1 MTPLVVEWCHLAVG
15 GETCERCGSTGAN
28 VRAAV
33 EAMRPVLAAQ
43 GIALELR
50 EVELPP
56 EEIAHSNEVLVDGT
70 LIEELVGGET
80 AVSDCAS
87 CGDLVGAPC
96 ACRTVMVGGV
106 EHEELPESLIAAAIM
121 TAADRRSGASCCST
135 AEPPAAPCCPAPET
149 PSSCCAGDGAAAAQ
163 APAATLPAD
172 GLGLETVTLQIQGM
186 DCTCNADLLAR
197 KLTALAGVRGQ
208 EITPVIGQARI
219 AFDPAVTSVQ
229 EIIRTVAE
237 TGMTASLV
245 RSEGRR
251 STWWREPQ
259 QLALYGSALT
269 AVIAFTA
276 GYLGTPVLYVNILYL
291 IAVLIGVYYPARK
304 ALIALRNLTPTI
316 HLLMLIGSVGAMALG
331 LWGEAAVL
339 IVVYSLGDVLESYA
353 VDKARGA
360 IRSLMALV
368 PKEAL
373 VRRNGCETVCAVE
386 TISVG
391 EVVIVRPGERVPV
404 DGTVAAGSSYVDQAA
419 VTGEPVP
426 VHRGPGEDVF
436 AGTINQNGSLEV
448 RVTKPA
454 SETMLSR
461 IILSV
466 EEAQAKRTSYQR
478 FSDSFGKW
486 YTPAMF
492 VLGVLVATVPPLFF
506 GADWYPFI
514 YRGLVVFVVSCS
526 CGLALS
532 VPVAVVGAMANA
544 AKNGTV
550 FKGGSYLEVVDTVR
564 VIAFDKTGTLT
575 IGRPAVTDVV
585 AFDDLGET
593 ELLDLAGC
601 IESRSGHPLAAAI
614 VRKARESGTFS
625 GRTAENFEETAGR
638 GVAATVD
645 GRACRIGSPRAL
657 LEQGVDISRAEE
669 TIARLEGEGRTVVLV
684 SRGGQLAGLVAIADE
699 VRTGAVEALQRLSR
713 AGVRTVMLT
722 GDNERS
728 AQAIARRVGVD
739 EVHAGLLPTDKIDV
753 VRRLKEQ
760 YGAVA
765 MVGDGIND
773 APAMAV
779 ADVGI
784 AMGAAG
790 TDIAIEAGDV
800 VLMSDDLAKLA
811 YVRELSHR
819 TVSVIRQNI
828 AVSLINVA
836 FMVVAALLGYL
847 GLVSG
852 LLLNEGSAVFVILNA
867 LRLLTWKSR
876 NEPAPVAV
884 EAPPAA
890 VPAAP
895 VAAPAAAAAG
905 CCAAASTIPVQ
916 AGGCSC
922 GEPPVDFQLPPSI
935 LVEDAAPSCACCGPA
950 AEDRATV
957 GASSCC
963 SPGTSAPE
971 APVTTAADG
980 TPPAGLETAT
990 FRIEGLGCA
999 CEGAVV
1005 EKRVGALKGMAT
1017 FILNPITNQMKVSY
1031 DPAAVSIGEIVTEV
1045 KKAGA
1050 SAVLVARG

>member
-1 MTPLVVEWCHLAVG
+1 MDKHD
-15 GETCERCGSTGAN
+15 
-28 VRAAV
+28 
-33 EAMRPVLAAQ
+33 
-43 GIALELR
+43 LE
-50 EVELPP
+50 P
-56 EEIAHSNEVLVDGT
+56 A
-70 LIEELVGGET
+70 IEN
-80 AVSDCAS
+80 
-87 CGDLVGAPC
+87 
-96 ACRTVMVGGV
+96 
-106 EHEELPESLIAAAIM
+106 
-121 TAADRRSGASCCST
+121 
-135 AEPPAAPCCPAPET
+135 
-149 PSSCCAGDGAAAAQ
+149 
-163 APAATLPAD
+163 
-172 GLGLETVTLQIQGM
+172 VTLQIGGM

-197 KLTALAGVRGQ
+197 KLDALAGIRGH
-208 EITPVIGQARI
+208 EITPVTGQARVS
-219 AFDPAVTSVQ
+219 FDPAVVSIQ

-237 TGMTASLV
+237 AGMTASLV
-245 RSEGRR
+245 RSEGRT

-259 QLALYGSALT
+259 QLALYGCGIITL
-269 AVIAFTA
+269 IAFIT
-276 GYLGTPVLYVNILYL
+276 GYSGVPLLVTNGLYL
-291 IAVLIGVYYPARK
+291 LAVLVGVYYPARK
-304 ALIALRNLTPTI
+304 ALIALRAMTPTI

-339 IVVYSLGDVLESYA
+339 IFVYSLGDVLESYA

-360 IRSLMALV
+360 IRSLMELM

-386 TISVG
+386 SIGVG
-391 EVVIVRPGERVPV
+391 EIVIVRPGERVPV
-404 DGTVAAGSSYVDQAA
+404 DGTVVAGSSYIDQAA

-426 VHRGPGEDVF
+426 VRSEPGSDVF

-466 EEAQAKRTSYQR
+466 EEAQAQRTSYQR

-506 GADWYPFI
+506 GAEWYPFI

-544 AKNGTV
+544 AKQGTV
-550 FKGGSYLEVVDTVR
+550 FKGGVYLETVDKVK

-585 AFDDLGET
+585 TFGNLRGD

-601 IESRSGHPLAAAI
+601 IESRSSHPLAAAI
-614 VRKARESGTFS
+614 VRKAKESGTFS
-625 GRTAENFEETAGR
+625 ARPAENFEEISGR
-638 GVAATVD
+638 GVFATID
-645 GRACRIGSPRAL
+645 GQACRIGSPRAL
-657 LEQGVDISRAEE
+657 VEQGVDTSGATEAI
-669 TIARLEGEGRTVVLV
+669 TKLENEGRTVVLV
-684 SRGGQLAGLVAIADE
+684 SRDGTLAGLIAIADE
-699 VRTGAVEALQRLSR
+699 VRMGAVDALQRLSR

-728 AQAIARRVGVD
+728 AQAIAHRVGVD
-739 EVHAGLLPTDKIDV
+739 EYRAQLLPTDKVDV
-753 VRRLKEQ
+753 VRQLREQ

-800 VLMSDDLAKLA
+800 VLMSDDLGKIA

-819 TVSVIRQNI
+819 TVTTIRQNI

-847 GLVSG
+847 GLVTG
-852 LLLNEGSAVFVILNA
+852 LLLNEASAVFVILNA
-867 LRLLTWKSR
+867 LRLLKWRSPADTGTSVVTGVTLHAPDKQ
-876 NEPAPVAV
+876 EPVLKENLEFVSPATGGSCCSCPASLAAASAPAV
-884 EAPPAA
+884 EAAK
-890 VPAAP
+890 
-895 VAAPAAAAAG
+895 
-905 CCAAASTIPVQ
+905 
-916 AGGCSC
+916 
-922 GEPPVDFQLPPSI
+922 
-935 LVEDAAPSCACCGPA
+935 
-950 AEDRATV
+950 
-957 GASSCC
+957 SSCC
-963 SPGTSAPE
+963 CSGEAQPTGASAPVPMTRGANE
-971 APVTTAADG
+971 PG
-980 TPPAGLETAT
+980 SLEIAT
-990 FRIEGLGCA
+990 FRIEGLGCS
-999 CEGAVV
+999 CEGQIV
-1005 EKRVGALKGMAT
+1005 EKQVKYLHGIVAFG
-1017 FILNPITNQMKVSY
+1017 LNPITNKMKVSY
-1031 DPAAVSIGEIVTEV
+1031 DPSIVSIQDIEAAV
-1045 KKAGA
+1045 KKAGVTA
-1050 SAVLVARG
+1050 ILMKSK

>member
-1 MTPLVVEWCHLAVG
+1 MTPLIVEWRRLAVG
-15 GETCERCGSTGAN
+15 GETCDRCKTTGKN

-33 EAMRPVLAAQ
+33 EAMRPVVVAQ
-43 GIALELR
+43 GIELELR

-56 EEIAHSNEVLVDGT
+56 DEIAHSNEVLVDGT
-70 LIEELVGGET
+70 LVEELVGGMA
-80 AVSDCAS
+80 AVSDCPS
-87 CGDLVGAPC
+87 CGDLVGVPC
-96 ACRTVMVGGV
+96 SCRTVTVGDEV
-106 EHEELPESLIAAAIM
+106 HEELPESMIAAAIM
-121 TAADRRSGASCCST
+121 TAADRRSGVPCCGAPEPTISCCS
-135 AEPPAAPCCPAPET
+135 PAAAPAQSCCPAPEA
-149 PSSCCAGDGAAAAQ
+149 PASCCFGEGTIP

-172 GLGLETVTLQIQGM
+172 ETGLETVTLQIQGM

-197 KLTALAGVRGQ
+197 KLNALAGVRGQ
-208 EITPVIGQARI
+208 EITPVTGQARI
-219 AFDPAVTSVQ
+219 AYDPSVTGVQ

-245 RSEGRR
+245 RSEGRK

-259 QLALYGSALT
+259 QLALYGSFIT
-269 AVIAFTA
+269 AVIAFVA
-276 GYLGTPVLYVNILYL
+276 DYLGTPILYVNILYL

-304 ALIALRNLTPTI
+304 ALIALRNMTPTI

-368 PKEAL
+368 PREAL
-373 VRRNGCETVCAVE
+373 VRRNGCESIYAVE
-386 TISVG
+386 MIGVG
-391 EVVIVRPGERVPV
+391 ETVIVRPGERIPV
-404 DGTVAAGSSYVDQAA
+404 DGTVAVGSSYVDQAA

-426 VHRGPGEDVF
+426 VHRGPGEEVF

-506 GADWYPFI
+506 GAEWYPFI

-550 FKGGSYLEVVDTVR
+550 FKGGSYLEVVDTVK

-585 AFDDLGET
+585 TFGDLSDT
-593 ELLDLAGC
+593 DLLDLASC

-625 GRTAENFEETAGR
+625 NRPAEEFQERAGR
-638 GVAATVD
+638 GVSATVD
-645 GRACRIGSPRAL
+645 GQVCRIGSPRAL
-657 LEQGVDISRAEE
+657 SEQGIDTDRADEAV
-669 TIARLEGEGRTVVLV
+669 TRLEGEGRTVVLV
-684 SRGGQLAGLVAIADE
+684 SRGGQLAGLIAIADE

-728 AQAIARRVGVD
+728 ARAIARRVGVD
-739 EVHAGLLPTDKIDV
+739 EYRAQLLPTDKIDAI
-753 VRRLKEQ
+753 RQLKAQ
-760 YGAVA
+760 YGSVA

-876 NEPAPVAV
+876 NEPAPSAV
-884 EAPPAA
+884 VAPPAP
-890 VPAAP
+890 VPMSP
-895 VAAPAAAAAG
+895 IAAPAASPASSG
-905 CCAAASTIPVQ
+905 SCA
-916 AGGCSC
+916 C
-922 GEPPVDFQLPPSI
+922 GEPQVDFQLAPSI
-935 LVEDAAPSCACCGPA
+935 LVDDAPVPRGCCGPA
-950 AEDRATV
+950 ASDAVPTG

-963 SPGTSAPE
+963 SPETSAPE
-971 APVTTAADG
+971 VRVTPAAG
-980 TPPAGLETAT
+980 IPPAGLETAT
-990 FRIEGLGCA
+990 FRIEGLGCT
-999 CEGAVV
+999 CSGAIV
-1005 EKRVGALKGMAT
+1005 EKRVKALNGMAT
-1017 FILNPITNQMKVSY
+1017 IFLNPITNQMKVSY
-1031 DPAAVSIGEIVTEV
+1031 DPATVSIAQIATEV